1 MNTSLTIRSADAD
14 DLDAILSLF
23 DTARRFM
30 AANGNPSQW
39 NEGYPNADIV
49 RADIAHGNCY
59 VCTPTDRQTLVGTFA
74 FILGKEPTYRL
85 IEQGHWHADR
95 PYGTIHR
102 MASDGHT
109 HGIAHATFDYCAA
122 QTDYLR
128 IDTHTDNRPMLRAI
142 TRYGFRPCGIIYVR
156 DGSPR
161 LAFDLER
168 PSAGRP

>member
-1 MNTSLTIRSADAD
+1 MNPPLIIRSADAG
-14 DLDAILSLF
+14 DLETILSLF

-30 AANGNPSQW
+30 TANGNPSQW
-39 NEGYPNADIV
+39 IEGYPDADIV
-49 RADIAHGNCY
+49 RTDIGHGNCY
-59 VCTPTDRQTLVGTFA
+59 VCTLADSGAIVGTFA
-74 FILGKEPTYRL
+74 FILGEEPTYHT
-85 IEQGHWHADR
+85 IEQGSWHADR

-109 HGIAHATFDYCAA
+109 RGIARATFDYCAA
-122 QTDYLR
+122 RTDYLR
-128 IDTHTDNRPMLRAI
+128 IDTHADNLPMLRAI
-142 TRYGFRPCGIIYVR
+142 TRYGFRPCGIIHVR